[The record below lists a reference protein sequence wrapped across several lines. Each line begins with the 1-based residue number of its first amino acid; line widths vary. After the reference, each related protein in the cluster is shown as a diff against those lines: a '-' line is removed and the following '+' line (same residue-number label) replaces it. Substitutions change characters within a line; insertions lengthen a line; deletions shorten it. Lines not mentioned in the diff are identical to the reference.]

1 MCRLVGV
8 LKVYEVL
15 MKPFDDRDDLTE
27 KSVPEMIRTL
37 WALYNNMSTDPALA
51 SSACHIRS
59 AALALED
66 MRRVA
71 FEVYLEGQQKAFN
84 KVAKKSRR
92 SSRNAKQSKRDC
104 AQLEWLMNARAASPW
119 KN

>member
-1 MCRLVGV
+1 
-8 LKVYEVL
+8 
-15 MKPFDDRDDLTE
+15 MKPIDDHDDLSA

-37 WALYNNMSTDPALA
+37 WALYNDMSTDPALA
-51 SSACHIRS
+51 SSASHIRS

-71 FEVYLEGQQKAFN
+71 FEVYLEGQKEAFN
-84 KVAKKSRR
+84 KPAKKTRR
-92 SSRNAKQSKRDC
+92 SSRNAKRSKHDC
-104 AQLEWLMNARAASPW
+104 LQAQTEWLLNARAASPW

>member
-1 MCRLVGV
+1 
-8 LKVYEVL
+8 
-15 MKPFDDRDDLTE
+15 MKPFDDHDDLTA

-37 WALYNNMSTDPALA
+37 WTLYNDMSADPTLA

-59 AALALED
+59 AVLALED

-71 FEVYLEGQQKAFN
+71 FEVYLEGQQEALN
-84 KVAKKSRR
+84 KPAKKSRR
-92 SSRNAKQSKRDC
+92 SSRNTKQTERKR
-104 AQLEWLMNARAASPW
+104 AQTEWLMNVRAASPW